1 LNCSSTR
8 DAERDRRVSGK
19 PPPAIAPGPGEG
31 AGKRGCEL
39 AQVFLAILSGVLP
52 TAHPLYASPVWVIRL
67 SVLLGGI

>member
-8 DAERDRRVSGK
+8 NAERDRRVGGK
-19 PPPAIAPGPGEG
+19 RLPAIAPGPSEG
-31 AGKRGCEL
+31 SRKRGCEL

-52 TAHPLYASPVWVIRL
+52 TAHPLCASPVWVIRL